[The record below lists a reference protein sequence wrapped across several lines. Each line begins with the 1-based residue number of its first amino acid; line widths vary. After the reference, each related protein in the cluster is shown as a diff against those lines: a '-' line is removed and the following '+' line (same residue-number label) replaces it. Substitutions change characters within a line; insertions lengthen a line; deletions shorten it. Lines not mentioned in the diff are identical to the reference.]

1 MRSFLAFVAALA
13 ILPFAVIGAVYS
25 VWLVALLTGL
35 LRGDRALPVA
45 DLVSAVRSLSIAD
58 PRGLSAVV
66 LLLRSS
72 ARFLRQGGR
81 PAGRGACSNRGVAAS
96 CSRCLPTPVLTLAS
110 GWRACALIAI
120 QDGLTQYYCVYW
132 QTVWAAFAGFA
143 GGRTV
148 GSLVLQLYD

>member
-1 MRSFLAFVAALA
+1 MLFTRFGSWPCSRAF
-13 ILPFAVIGAVYS
+13 FG
-25 VWLVALLTGL
+25 
-35 LRGDRALPVA
+35 GDGALPVA

-81 PAGRGACSNRGVAAS
+81 PAGRGACSNRGVAAKLLS
-96 CSRCLPTPVLTLAS
+96 LPSDARSDLGVGLARLRLLLS
-110 GWRACALIAI
+110 GWIDAI
-120 QDGLTQYYCVYW
+120 LLRLLANRVGCLCR
-132 QTVWAAFAGFA
+132 FA